1 MRKSLLLIIITLLL
15 SFSGCDRIRTKLGM
29 PTSTDLENARK
40 IRDSLEMA
48 VIPVKRDTAASD
60 STRVQP
66 ADTAVIQKEIISQR
80 YHLIA
85 GSFKDHNNAAKL
97 GEKLKSFGIE
107 PVYLDLSNGFRMVSA
122 GGYPDILKAK
132 EALAKFLEDE
142 NSPGDLWVYDS
153 KTK

>member
-1 MRKSLLLIIITLLL
+1 MKKSLLLIIITLLL
-15 SFSGCDRIRTKLGM
+15 SLSGCDRIRTKLGM
-29 PTSTDLENARK
+29 PTSADLEIARM
-40 IRDSLEMA
+40 IRDSIEMA
-48 VIPVKRDTAASD
+48 VIPVKTDPAVSD
-60 STRVQP
+60 SIKAQP
-66 ADTAVIQKEIISQR
+66 ADTAITQKEIISQR

-107 PVYLDLSNGFRMVSA
+107 PVFLDLANGFRMVSA
-122 GGYPDILKAK
+122 GGYPDIPKAK
-132 EALAKFLEDE
+132 EALAKLLEDE